1 MQLTGTL
8 GSLLKPQQWIA
19 IRKPSQAVLEFLEI
33 TIIQQA
39 IQAVVV
45 VLIVLILALPRQ
57 PILFP
62 LAATRTII
70 TILQRVPAAQQVP
83 VQAQVPDHSGMCV
96 E

>member
-1 MQLTGTL
+1 M
-8 GSLLKPQQWIA
+8 
-19 IRKPSQAVLEFLEI
+19 EFLEI

-45 VLIVLILALPRQ
+45 VLIVPILALPRQ

-62 LAATRTII
+62 LAATRII
-70 TILQRVPAAQQVP
+70 TILQRVPTAQQVP
-83 VQAQVPDHSGMCV
+83 VQAQVPDHEGMCV